1 MKKLKYLF
9 LLLFIL
15 FGFKMNIKAEEV
27 KCSYSSTQGLNMT
40 LHVTIEDGDVENLSS
55 VGTLNGEDRYDSS
68 IVRTSNHFKYAKEAI
83 SKNECPDYAIY
94 VDRWGE
100 NTIYL
105 ATSEKIIELNSFLSN
120 NAKWYQ
126 KQIYATYT
134 FKLIRSEDQVPVTIK
149 YNPNLPN
156 NLNLSEDSV
165 DMKSQTINNF
175 QGGRIS
181 VNTYHIYQYDFL
193 GWRIKNSN
201 NKWLCSD
208 GEYKNDCEEKYYKL
222 SDGALLQVPIEGN
235 ATNLEL
241 YALWQLSNYATP
253 LTINQNYIAENRK
266 SYCTGRGYVWNDEYG
281 YCNTDNLLYVKCGDS
296 YDIPNKVPAI
306 ISFFVNLLKIAT
318 PIILIIVSIITLFK
332 ALVASKDDEIKKAKN
347 SLVKKII
354 ASVFVFFVISI
365 VQFVVMRVSD
375 SSEKENIS
383 SCLSCFLNND
393 CYNTLYFKTN
403 VAGNYLCTTLDK
415 IQSPTYSSE
424 YTVTCDN
431 YYKQ

>member
-1 MKKLKYLF
+1 MKKLKYL
-9 LLLFIL
+9 LFIFIAL
-15 FGFKMNIKAEEV
+15 IGFKMNIKALV
-27 KCSYSSTQGLNMT
+27 CNYSSTQASNMN
-40 LHVTIEDGDVENLSS
+40 LHVTIENGKVKNLSS
-55 VGTLNGEDRYDSS
+55 VGILKGEDRYDSS
-68 IVRTSNHFKYAKEAI
+68 IIKPGNYSKYAKEAI

-94 VDRWGE
+94 VDRFGE
-100 NTIYL
+100 NGIFL
-105 ATSEKIIELNSFLSN
+105 ATSENLIKLNTYLIDIADDMWF
-120 NAKWYQ
+120 
-126 KQIYATYT
+126 YATYI
-134 FKLIRSEDQVPVTIK
+134 FELIKPEDKIQVTIK

-165 DMKSQTINNF
+165 DMKSQTIDNF

-181 VNTYHIYQYDFL
+181 TNTYHIYQYDFL

-201 NKWLCSD
+201 GKWLCSD
-208 GEYKNDCEEKYYKL
+208 GEYKNDCEGKYYKL
-222 SDGALLQVPIEGN
+222 SDGALLQVPIEGD

-253 LTINQNYIAENRK
+253 LTINQNYTGSSKR

-365 VQFVVMRVSD
+365 VQFVVMKVAD

-415 IQSPTYSSE
+415 IQSPEYSSE